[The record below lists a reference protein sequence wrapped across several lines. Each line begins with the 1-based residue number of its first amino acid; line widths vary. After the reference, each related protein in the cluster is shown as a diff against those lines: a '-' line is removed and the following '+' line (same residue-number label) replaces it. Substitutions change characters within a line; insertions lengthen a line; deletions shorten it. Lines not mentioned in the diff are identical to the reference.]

1 MYLSPSGYSIGHSA
15 IRSFLSSVLTLFI
28 SVQLQ
33 QVFLLCVIID
43 NRVTK
48 ISIDSYLAQDLLV
61 YGALSQ
67 KLFVGQGKHHPF
79 FLPFFTLITFRN
91 WKAAPILHNL
101 KNLKLFMPHGPKY
114 NNCSD
119 SISFNHCSFP
129 LLNRFDPESGSPN
142 VGAMFCTNR
151 IRSKGTHQGFLLNE
165 SFSLVKCVFLEPM
178 QFLNAK
184 EQKKTQLQQ
193 LAFKL
198 SIDFYYHST

>member
-1 MYLSPSGYSIGHSA
+1 MRSESTPILSEKNRYKENVSLSLRFLVTLLFYLYLI
-15 IRSFLSSVLTLFI
+15 ISFSFF
-28 SVQLQ
+28 
-33 QVFLLCVIID
+33 FLLCVIID

-67 KLFVGQGKHHPF
+67 KLFVVGQGKHHPF

-151 IRSKGTHQGFLLNE
+151 IRSKGTH
-165 SFSLVKCVFLEPM
+165 
-178 QFLNAK
+178 
-184 EQKKTQLQQ
+184 
-193 LAFKL
+193 
-198 SIDFYYHST
+198 

>member
-1 MYLSPSGYSIGHSA
+1 M
-15 IRSFLSSVLTLFI
+15 
-28 SVQLQ
+28 
-33 QVFLLCVIID
+33 
-43 NRVTK
+43 TK

-67 KLFVGQGKHHPF
+67 KLFVVGQGKHHPF

-142 VGAMFCTNR
+142 GWCNVLHKQNR
-151 IRSKGTHQGFLLNE
+151 DSCSMKVSALSSVFFL
-165 SFSLVKCVFLEPM
+165 SQCSSLMRK
-178 QFLNAK
+178 NR
-184 EQKKTQLQQ
+184 KKTQL
-193 LAFKL
+193 
-198 SIDFYYHST
+198 